1 MAQELTNIQEQRQE
15 QLQEQQQ
22 VQQQRMNA
30 QQVLLVHLLEMP
42 LAQIEQRVQAEM
54 DENPALE
61 SERDDDNIED
71 FASLSGESDAGQER
85 AASAEDDG
93 SAQGDALSDDDS
105 YEHQREEEEK
115 RDELDSVLDRIDSDD
130 RMEGGTYEGS
140 SNSAADDD
148 RQERVYADTDSF
160 YDSLSAQVHE
170 HDLTE
175 RQQLIMD
182 YLIGSLDSD
191 GLLRKDL
198 TTLSDEIAI
207 SEYIDASEDE
217 IERVLSVLQSFD
229 PAGIGAQS
237 LQQCLLIQI
246 FRKKPTPLTKLMHTV
261 INEHYDDFTHKR
273 WQKIQSRMHMTPE
286 TAEEVFDALR
296 KLNPRPGAALG
307 ETMGHAT
314 GQVTPDFIITSDDDG
329 NVSFTLNR
337 GKVPQL
343 CVSNDFV
350 EMIDA
355 YRQNPSSM
363 TRRDKEALLY
373 AQQKVNKARS
383 FIDAIRQR
391 RHTMT
396 QTMAAIIKLQ
406 KPYILSGDES
416 DLKPMIL
423 KDVADLVHLD
433 ISTISRVCSSKYAET
448 EWGIMPLKSF
458 FSDRYDTGNGEEVS
472 TREIKRALRELVDS
486 EPKGKPL
493 SDIKL
498 AAELKKQGYPIA
510 RRTVAKYR
518 EQLGIPTSNLRRGD
532 IRPE

>member
-1 MAQELTNIQEQRQE
+1 MRMAQELTNIQEQRE
-15 QLQEQQQ
+15 EQQQ
-22 VQQQRMNA
+22 VQQQRMRA

-42 LAQIEQRVQAEM
+42 LPQIEQRVQTEM

-61 SERDDDNIED
+61 CERDE
-71 FASLSGESDAGQER
+71 EEM
-85 AASAEDDG
+85 E
-93 SAQGDALSDDDS
+93 AQGDTFTDDDS
-105 YEHQREEEEK
+105 YEHQREEEER
-115 RDELDSVLDRIDSDD
+115 RDELDSVLERMDSDD
-130 RMEGGTYEGS
+130 RMEGDTYEGGT
-140 SNSAADDD
+140 AATRDDD

-160 YDSLSAQVHE
+160 YDSLTAQMHE
-170 HDLTE
+170 YDLTE

-198 TTLSDEIAI
+198 TTLSDEIAV

-217 IERVLSVLQSFD
+217 IERVLNVLQSFD

-246 FRKKPTPLTKLMHTV
+246 FRRKPTPLTKRMYTV
-261 INEHYDDFTHKR
+261 INDYYDDFTHKR
-273 WQKIQSRMHMTPE
+273 WKSIQSRMRLTPE
-286 TAEEVFDALR
+286 TAEEVFEALR
-296 KLNPRPGAALG
+296 RLNPRPGAALS

-314 GQVTPDFIITSDDDG
+314 GQVTPDFIITSDDEG

-337 GKVPQL
+337 GKMPRL
-343 CVSNDFV
+343 CVSSDFAD
-350 EMIDA
+350 MIDT
-355 YRQNPSSM
+355 YRQNPASM

-373 AQQKVNKARS
+373 AQQKVSNARL

-391 RHTMT
+391 QHTMM

-416 DLKPMIL
+416 DLRPMIL
-423 KDVADLVHLD
+423 KDVADIVNLD

-448 EWGIMPLKSF
+448 EWGIMPLKRF
-458 FSDRYDTGNGEEVS
+458 FSDGYDTGNGEEVS
-472 TREIKRALRELVDS
+472 TREIKRALKELVDR
-486 EPKGKPL
+486 EPKEKPL

-518 EQLGIPTSNLRRGD
+518 EQLGIPTSNLRR
-532 IRPE
+532 

>member
-1 MAQELTNIQEQRQE
+1 MAQELINIQEQQQE
-15 QLQEQQQ
+15 LQQ

-61 SERDDDNIED
+61 SERDDDAAED
-71 FASLSGESDAGQER
+71 FASLPGDMDGGQDR
-85 AASAEDDG
+85 PSAEDDA
-93 SAQGDALSDDDS
+93 SAQGDGVSDDDS
-105 YEHQREEEEK
+105 YEHEREEEEK

-130 RMEGGTYEGS
+130 RIEGTSYEGRS
-140 SNSAADDD
+140 DNAADDD

-160 YDSLSAQVHE
+160 YDSLSAQMHE
-170 HDLTE
+170 HELTE
-175 RQQLIMD
+175 RQQIIMD

-198 TTLSDEIAI
+198 ATLSDEIAI

-217 IERVLSVLQSFD
+217 IERVLNVLQSFD

-261 INEHYDDFTHKR
+261 INEYYDDFTHKR
-273 WQKIQSRMHMTPE
+273 WKNIQARMHLTPE

-314 GQVTPDFIITSDDDG
+314 GQITPDFIITSDDEG

-343 CVSNDFV
+343 CVSNDFT

-355 YRQNPSSM
+355 YRQNPASM

-391 RHTMT
+391 QHTLT

-423 KDVADLVHLD
+423 KDVADIVNLD
-433 ISTISRVCSSKYAET
+433 ISTISRVCNSKYAET

-458 FSDRYDTGNGEEVS
+458 FSDGYDTGNGEEVS
-472 TREIKRALRELVDS
+472 TREIKRALKELVDR
-486 EPKGKPL
+486 EPKDKPL

-518 EQLGIPTSNLRRGD
+518 EQLGIPTSNLRR
-532 IRPE
+532 

>member
-1 MAQELTNIQEQRQE
+1 MLLAIAEIIRGCCIAADEHRLVSADLNGKINISGLARLKTKSIGEELELFAALSIDESSMASDESATGSEGGESADEWTDDTFEQEERQQAMNDALERLGGDDEMPTARSYYTDDAERETMVYGEQTSFYDTLRE
-15 QLQEQQQ
+15 QMGELSLSEQQQ
-22 VQQQRMNA
+22 EV
-30 QQVLLVHLLEMP
+30 
-42 LAQIEQRVQAEM
+42 
-54 DENPALE
+54 
-61 SERDDDNIED
+61 
-71 FASLSGESDAGQER
+71 
-85 AASAEDDG
+85 
-93 SAQGDALSDDDS
+93 
-105 YEHQREEEEK
+105 
-115 RDELDSVLDRIDSDD
+115 
-130 RMEGGTYEGS
+130 ME
-140 SNSAADDD
+140 
-148 RQERVYADTDSF
+148 
-160 YDSLSAQVHE
+160 
-170 HDLTE
+170 
-175 RQQLIMD
+175 

-198 TTLSDEIAI
+198 ATLSDEIAI

-217 IERVLSVLQSFD
+217 IERVLNVLQSFD

-261 INEHYDDFTHKR
+261 INEYYDDFTHKR
-273 WQKIQSRMHMTPE
+273 WKNIQARMRLTPE

-314 GQVTPDFIITSDDDG
+314 GQITPDFIITSDDEG

-343 CVSNDFV
+343 CVSNDFT

-355 YRQNPSSM
+355 YRQNPASM

-391 RHTMT
+391 QHTLT

-423 KDVADLVHLD
+423 KDVADIVNLD
-433 ISTISRVCSSKYAET
+433 ISTISRVCNSKYAET

-458 FSDRYDTGNGEEVS
+458 FSDGYDTGNGEEVS
-472 TREIKRALRELVDS
+472 TREIKRALKELVER
-486 EPKGKPL
+486 EPKDKPL

-518 EQLGIPTSNLRRGD
+518 EQLGIPTSNLRR
-532 IRPE
+532 

>member
-1 MAQELTNIQEQRQE
+1 MAQELTNIQEQR
-15 QLQEQQQ
+15 QEQQQ

-30 QQVLLVHLLEMP
+30 QQVLLIHLLEMP

-61 SERDDDNIED
+61 SERDDD
-71 FASLSGESDAGQER
+71 F
-85 AASAEDDG
+85 AASTDISSREEGSVLDG
-93 SAQGDALSDDDS
+93 GAAAGDGASAQDEPFSDDDS

-115 RDELDSVLDRIDSDD
+115 RDELDSVLERLDSDD

-140 SNSAADDD
+140 PNTDADDD

-160 YDSLSAQVHE
+160 YDSLVAQMHE

-198 TTLSDEIAI
+198 TALSDEIAV

-261 INEHYDDFTHKR
+261 INEYYDDFTHKR
-273 WQKIQSRMHMTPE
+273 WEKIQSRMHLTPE
-286 TAEEVFDALR
+286 AAEEVFEALR

-307 ETMGHAT
+307 ETMGQAT
-314 GQVTPDFIITSDDDG
+314 GQVTPDFIITSDDNG

-350 EMIDA
+350 DMIDA

-373 AQQKVNKARS
+373 AQQKVSKARL

-423 KDVADLVHLD
+423 KDVADIVNLD

-458 FSDRYDTGNGEEVS
+458 FSDGYDTGNGQEVS
-472 TREIKRALRELVDS
+472 TREIKRALRELVDN

-518 EQLGIPTSNLRRGD
+518 EQLGIPTSSLRR
-532 IRPE
+532 